1 MTLKTGNIL
10 PLAIIMTLTILMA
23 GIGIGTVVL
32 EGSKR
37 AKEIDQSVSAYYMA
51 DSGVERQL
59 YEVRKLDKTTNQL
72 ASLNENYPNQGA
84 WTFYG
89 GYVTTTEKTVAE
101 IATSSFEVVDIF
113 NPDNVGAAGVDR
125 LDISWTNGANCTGGL
140 EAGIEVGFAEWN
152 ISGGTIT
159 PSDAFTIQRSAPG
172 SFAMSVDLDPAKAY
186 RVRVKSLICTAATVT
201 AQTFN
206 AGGSPQGFP
215 GDVTV
220 SAEGTYGKATQK
232 ISVTMPKTNVL
243 SGIFSYVIFSECTL
257 LKGIGSQT
265 CP

>member
-1 MTLKTGNIL
+1 MRLKHGNIL
-10 PLAIIMTLTILMA
+10 PLAIILTLTILMA

-37 AKEIDQSVSAYYMA
+37 AVEIDQSVSAYYMA

-59 YEVRKLDKTTNQL
+59 YEVRKLDKTTAQL
-72 ASLNENYPNQGA
+72 ASLNENYPNQGS

-89 GYVTTTEKTVAE
+89 GYVTTTEKTVDS
-101 IATSSFEVVDIF
+101 IATSSFEVLDIF
-113 NPDNVGAAGVDR
+113 NPDNVGAAGVDH
-125 LDISWTNGANCTGGL
+125 LNITWTNGADCTGGL
-140 EAGIEVGFAEWN
+140 QAGIEVGFAEWN
-152 ISGGTIT
+152 ISSGSIT
-159 PSDAFTIQRSAPG
+159 PSDIFTIQRSAP
-172 SFAMSVDLDPAKAY
+172 SSYAMTVPLDPTKAY
-186 RVRVKSLICTAATVT
+186 RVRIKSLVCSAATVS
-201 AQTFN
+201 AQTFD
-206 AGGSPQGFP
+206 AGGFPKGFP

-257 LKGIGSQT
+257 LKGTGAQT